1 VSEVHDWVQ
10 AAFAPASVAVIGAS
24 DNPEKIGGR
33 PIKYMLRHGFPGRI
47 LPVNPQRTEV
57 QGLPCWPDVDGL
69 PEVPEMAVIAVPG
82 EAAVEAVAA
91 CARRGVRLGVV
102 ISSGFAETGEAGRA
116 AQDRMLAAARA
127 HGMRLVGPN
136 TQGTVNFAT
145 GAIASFAT
153 LIGEVPPEPG
163 PIAIVSQSG
172 AMSVVPYAFLRAEG
186 LGVRH
191 AHATGNECDLTVAD
205 LAWAVA
211 GDPEVRLILLYLE
224 SVPDPA
230 ALARAARR
238 ATDRGV
244 PVLALKAGV
253 STRGQAAASSHTGA
267 VATEDKV
274 LEAFLRQNGI
284 LRVPDMRSLVRSAR
298 LWIDGARPTGRR
310 VAAISNSGACCV
322 MAADAAERH
331 GLDMQPFPP
340 EVQQSLAAVLPAF
353 ASGAN
358 PVDLTA
364 ALLGNSGLFG
374 QVLPLLA
381 QAGVAD
387 SYFIS
392 LPMSGKGYDV
402 PRFAQ
407 DAREFASATG
417 RPVVVA
423 SPLPST
429 RQAFEAAGVPCFA
442 HDEDAMAALGELS
455 LGEDLRA
462 EARRLAALTA
472 ASAPAQA
479 LPAATGF
486 LSEHDS
492 LALAGDL
499 GIDVVPHRLCST
511 RDALRAALREV
522 PGPWALKICSAAIP
536 HKTEYGLV
544 RLGVATEAA
553 ALDAFDT
560 LLARCAELGKT
571 SDGVLVASMVRGR
584 RELVLGARWDD
595 RFGAVVMAGDG
606 GTYVEAM
613 PDVSTVVWPF
623 DTAHLRARLDTL
635 RMAPLWRGVRGEAG
649 LPVDALARA
658 GAALGCWVH
667 AQQGRVASVDLNP
680 LVATPQGTLVA
691 LDALVELAPR

>member
-1 VSEVHDWVQ
+1 MSAARDWVH
-10 AAFAPASVAVIGAS
+10 AAFEPASVAVIGAS

-33 PIKYMLRHGFPGRI
+33 PIKYMLRHGFRGRI
-47 LPVNPQRTEV
+47 LPVNPQRSEV
-57 QGLPCWPDVDGL
+57 QGLPCWPDVDAL
-69 PEVPEMAVIAVPG
+69 PEVPELVVIAVPG
-82 EAAVEAVAA
+82 EGAVEAVAA
-91 CARRGVRLGVV
+91 CARRGVKLGVV
-102 ISSGFAETGEAGRA
+102 ISSGFAETGEAGRD
-116 AQDRMLAAARA
+116 AQQRLLAAARA
-127 HGMRLVGPN
+127 GGMRLVGPN

-153 LIGEVPPEPG
+153 LIGEVPPAPG
-163 PIAIVSQSG
+163 AVAIVSQSG

-205 LAWAVA
+205 FAEAVA
-211 GDPEVRLILLYLE
+211 GDPEVRLVLLYLE

-238 ATDRGV
+238 AAERGV

-267 VATEDKV
+267 IATEDKV
-274 LEAFLRQNGI
+274 LDAFLRQNGI

-298 LWIDGARPTGRR
+298 MWIDGVRPTGRR

-340 EVQQSLAAVLPAF
+340 GVQQALAAVLPAF

-381 QAGVAD
+381 QADVAD

-407 DAREFASATG
+407 DARAFARATG
-417 RPVVVA
+417 RPVAVA
-423 SPLPST
+423 SPLAST
-429 RQAFEAAGVPCFA
+429 RQAFEDAGVPCFA
-442 HDEDAMAALGELS
+442 HDEDAMAALGELAR
-455 LGEDLRA
+455 GEAIRA
-462 EARRLAALTA
+462 EARRLAALDA
-472 ASAPAQA
+472 G
-479 LPAATGF
+479 PAATPPLPSGSGF
-486 LSEHDS
+486 LSEADS
-492 LALAGDL
+492 LAQVRGL
-499 GIDVVPHRLCST
+499 GIAVVPHRLCAT
-511 RDALRAALREV
+511 RDALRDALREI

-536 HKTEYGLV
+536 HKTEFGLV
-544 RLGVATEAA
+544 RLGVASEAA

-560 LLARCAELGKT
+560 LVDRCAALGKPC
-571 SDGVLVASMVRGR
+571 DGVLVASMLRGR

-613 PDVSTVVWPF
+613 PDVATVVWPF
-623 DTAHLRARLDTL
+623 DAAHLRERLDTL
-635 RMAPLWRGVRGEAG
+635 RIAPLWRGVRGEPG
-649 LPVDALARA
+649 LPANALARA
-658 GAALGCWVH
+658 GEALGRWVH
-667 AQQGRVASVDLNP
+667 AQRGRVSSVDLNP
-680 LVATPQGTLVA
+680 LVAAPDGTLVA